1 MSRRAFKAEEP
12 VRLTGP
18 EGEFFKPNDESDD
31 MGLLIE
37 ANIIVIGSVYILKRL
52 LSYERCL

>member
-12 VRLTGP
+12 VRLIGP
-18 EGEFFKPNDESDD
+18 EGKFFKSNEESND

-37 ANIIVIGSVYILKRL
+37 AYIIVIGSVYILKRL